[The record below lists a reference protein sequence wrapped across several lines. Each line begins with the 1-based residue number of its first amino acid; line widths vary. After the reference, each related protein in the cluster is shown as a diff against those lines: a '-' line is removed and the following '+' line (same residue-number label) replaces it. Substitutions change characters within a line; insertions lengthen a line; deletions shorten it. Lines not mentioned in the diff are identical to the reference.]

1 MDKPSNP
8 LQSSNKLDLTPY
20 THLLS
25 GAVKVSLVAFVVY
38 VVYMF
43 IALSMKMRNSSPV
56 LVSSIQKTNK
66 DVLIPSSTLPLS
78 YVDDGMTW
86 SFVMW
91 LYVDDFTLNQGRS
104 KNILDWG
111 TNNVSIGF
119 ASDTNDM
126 VIRIGTIPNTQN
138 ARAAVGST
146 PAVEAIPA
154 VEEIRMKDIPLQ
166 KWFNATIILDNRNVD
181 CFLDGVLVESRR
193 LARVPR
199 YVADDLVLFKNK
211 GFEGK
216 VGYLQYMNYRIPQYG
231 ITHFTQM
238 RKRFDNTSVIY
249 SLYHPIFFTF
259 VYGAKMF
266 LMTLLIVFNRFFKLM
281 HVITIGALKT
291 LWEHLVY
298 AYSYF
303 IAFLNKLVSM

>member
-1 MDKPSNP
+1 MDKPSP
-8 LQSSNKLDLTPY
+8 VLQSTNITDLTQY
-20 THLLS
+20 KELFK
-25 GAVKVSLVAFVVY
+25 GVIKVSVIAFVLY
-38 VVYMF
+38 IVYMF
-43 IALSMKMRNSSPV
+43 IALYMKMQSSSPV
-56 LVSSIQKTNK
+56 LIRKVRKTNK
-66 DVLIPSSTLPLS
+66 QELIPSSTLPLS

-86 SFVMW
+86 TFVMW
-91 LYVDDFTLNQGRS
+91 LYVEDFTLNQGRS

-111 TNNVSIGF
+111 TNNVNIGF
-119 ASDTNDM
+119 ASDANDM
-126 VIRIGTIPNTQN
+126 VIRIGTIPNKKPN
-138 ARAAVGST
+138 E
-146 PAVEAIPA
+146 PM
-154 VEEIRMKDIPLQ
+154 VEEVRIKNIPLQ

-193 LARVPR
+193 LERVPK

-238 RKRFDNTSVIY
+238 RKRFDNTSIVY

-266 LMTLLIVFNRFFKLM
+266 LMTLLIIFNRFFKVL
-281 HVITIGALKT
+281 HIITIDALKT
-291 LWEHLVY
+291 LWEHIVF
-298 AYSYF
+298 AYSYL
-303 IAFLNKLVSM
+303 ISIINKMVSM